1 MPQYGFQ
8 VSTPKPIFAND
19 CLAWLKLSLDEREKV
34 LHGNELHC
42 KMCLRPLRP
51 GSRGSTCSK
60 GNHTVNNGRN
70 GMCIEKSCEMHSTV
84 CKTHADDN
92 RNAHRITKQCIEWAN
107 GIRAQTSGQYTSS
120 MSFLMTVDEEVE
132 SSSEKELDEMNSM
145 RKEIHI
151 KASMDTM
158 DFLAI

>member
-1 MPQYGFQ
+1 
-8 VSTPKPIFAND
+8 
-19 CLAWLKLSLDEREKV
+19 
-34 LHGNELHC
+34 
-42 KMCLRPLRP
+42 
-51 GSRGSTCSK
+51 
-60 GNHTVNNGRN
+60 
-70 GMCIEKSCEMHSTV
+70 MCIEKSCEMHSTV

-107 GIRAQTSGQYTSS
+107 GIRPQTSGLSTGS

-151 KASMDTM
+151 KASTDTM
-158 DFLAI
+158 DFLAIQILMSKPHL